1 MQFVD
6 LKAQYRAIRQDM
18 DARIHR
24 VLEHG
29 QYILGPEVFEL
40 EAKLAARAGVRHC
53 ISCASG
59 TDALLLALLAV
70 GVGAGDE
77 VITTPFTFFATGE
90 MIALLGAVPVMADI
104 EPDTYNLDPTRIEA
118 RITPRTRAIMPVSLY
133 GQPAAMEEINLIAAQ
148 HGLPVIEDAAQSFG
162 ATYRGRPSCG
172 LSTIG
177 CTSFFPSKPLG
188 GYGDGGACFTDDDTL
203 AQTMREL
210 RNHGQQRRYEHAR
223 IGINGRLDTLQAAIL
238 LAKLE
243 VFDAELAARDRA
255 AQAYTHALAEVAL
268 SGLVRTP
275 LVRSWNTSAWA
286 QYTLEVEDRES
297 VVAALAAE
305 GVPTAVHYPVPMHR
319 QPVFAG
325 LGIGEGSLPVAE
337 HAAARV
343 MSLPMHPYLGEED
356 IARVADAVSRAVQPV
371 VAGR

>member
-1 MQFVD
+1 
-6 LKAQYRAIRQDM
+6 
-18 DARIHR
+18 
-24 VLEHG
+24 
-29 QYILGPEVFEL
+29 
-40 EAKLAARAGVRHC
+40 
-53 ISCASG
+53 
-59 TDALLLALLAV
+59 
-70 GVGAGDE
+70 
-77 VITTPFTFFATGE
+77 
-90 MIALLGAVPVMADI
+90 
-104 EPDTYNLDPTRIEA
+104 
-118 RITPRTRAIMPVSLY
+118 
-133 GQPAAMEEINLIAAQ
+133 
-148 HGLPVIEDAAQSFG
+148 VIEDAAQSFG

>member
-1 MQFVD
+1 
-6 LKAQYRAIRQDM
+6 
-18 DARIHR
+18 
-24 VLEHG
+24 
-29 QYILGPEVFEL
+29 
-40 EAKLAARAGVRHC
+40 
-53 ISCASG
+53 
-59 TDALLLALLAV
+59 
-70 GVGAGDE
+70 
-77 VITTPFTFFATGE
+77 
-90 MIALLGAVPVMADI
+90 MADI